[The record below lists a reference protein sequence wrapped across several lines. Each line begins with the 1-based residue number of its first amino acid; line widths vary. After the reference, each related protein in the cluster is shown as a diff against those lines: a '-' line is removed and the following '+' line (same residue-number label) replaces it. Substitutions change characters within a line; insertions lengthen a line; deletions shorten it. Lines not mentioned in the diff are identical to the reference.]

1 MSDAIRENSGCS
13 TSNSLIRTVVILYRR
28 SEAQPAYRAVTRP
41 YFDSLAE
48 NGYNGPYDAI
58 NEELGTFFQTQNV
71 RSTVDR
77 TASGKP
83 TEIGVL
89 SDATGVLAVVDV
101 STLRDLL
108 EDVPTG
114 TGDLGIADEEYE
126 SVLRHLGETTFT
138 SRDTEQLLY
147 ASREIEDRARR
158 VGRGS
163 IHAGFQRCS
172 VIAEQRSIYAD
183 LARRDVSVHA
193 YGVPDARPP
202 DLGSGHVHALSTDE
216 IAEMWFVVFDGGGD
230 DTQKTALLAHE
241 HDENTFYGFW
251 TYNPSIVD
259 TVLGHLKQTYDT
271 STDDVMSGL

>member
-1 MSDAIRENSGCS
+1 MRQSSELLGLRDTIEYIRHHQKEFRLFNVDQSDAIH
-13 TSNSLIRTVVILYRR
+13 
-28 SEAQPAYRAVTRP
+28 
-41 YFDSLAE
+41 
-48 NGYNGPYDAI
+48 
-58 NEELGTFFQTQNV
+58 EELGTFFQTQNV
-71 RSTVDR
+71 RITADR

-114 TGDLGIADEEYE
+114 AGDLGIADEEYE
-126 SVLRHLGETTFT
+126 RVLRHLKETTFT

-163 IHAGFQRCS
+163 IHTGFQRCS

-183 LARRDVSVHA
+183 LARRGVSVHA
-193 YGVPDARPP
+193 YGVPDATPP
-202 DLGSGHVHALSTDE
+202 DLGFGQVHAVSTDE
-216 IAEMWFVVFDGGGD
+216 VAETWFAVFDGGGN

-241 HDENTFYGFW
+241 RDEDAFYG
-251 TYNPSIVD
+251 
-259 TVLGHLKQTYDT
+259 VLTYDPGFVDHILEYLNR
-271 STDDVMSGL
+271 SFDSPSDDVLSGP